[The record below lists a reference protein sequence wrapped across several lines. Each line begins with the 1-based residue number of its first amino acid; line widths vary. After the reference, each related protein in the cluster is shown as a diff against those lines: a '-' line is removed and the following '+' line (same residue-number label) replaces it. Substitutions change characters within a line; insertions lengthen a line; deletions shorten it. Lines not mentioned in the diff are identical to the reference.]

1 MSANGNAAKA
11 ETADNSKMQVD
22 GEGEGGGSG
31 KNGESSKNGTTLTS
45 SSSAADAARPGKVNL
60 DTPFSTFQS
69 WVTTAHMASHIS
81 PIMQKRVYDMHIARL
96 KQIAADDARRADR
109 KRRHRIDDLR
119 YALKGVSRHIELD
132 MKFEEAVPFMEGLK
146 EWGEVKE
153 EEGRREA
160 FERFI
165 RRQKVSLWSDFYD
178 AW

>member
-1 MSANGNAAKA
+1 
-11 ETADNSKMQVD
+11 
-22 GEGEGGGSG
+22 
-31 KNGESSKNGTTLTS
+31 
-45 SSSAADAARPGKVNL
+45 
-60 DTPFSTFQS
+60 
-69 WVTTAHMASHIS
+69 
-81 PIMQKRVYDMHIARL
+81 MQKRVYDMHIARL
-96 KQIAADDARRADR
+96 KQIAADDARRAER

-165 RRQKVSLWSDFYD
+165 RRQKVSLCGDFCVIEQESMWMS
-178 AW
+178 ATREGGRREGRENGA